1 MNRVYLLLGS
11 NMGDREAN
19 LEKSCGFLIERLL
32 PDYLEVDGL
41 ETAVNAS
48 GTYQTEPWGFVS
60 ETKFLNMALALLTE
74 KEPGEVLEICKE
86 IERELGREET
96 APEMLFDKAGKRV
109 YSARPIDIDIIFY
122 DRGSE
127 CGGRLLFE
135 PVVMDT
141 PELMIP
147 HPLMHERMFVLD
159 PLAEI
164 AAEYFHPVLKK
175 SVKSLR
181 KELTNK

>member
-1 MNRVYLLLGS
+1 
-11 NMGDREAN
+11 MGDREAN

-60 ETKFLNMALALLTE
+60 ETKFLNMALVLLTE
-74 KEPGEVLEICKE
+74 KEPCEVLGICKE
-86 IERELGREET
+86 IERELGREER
-96 APEMLFDKAGKRV
+96 APEKLFDKEGNRV
-109 YSARPIDIDIIFY
+109 YSARPIDIDIIFF
-122 DRGSE
+122 DRGRD
-127 CGGRLLFE
+127 CDGGLFFE
-135 PVVMDT
+135 PVVMET
-141 PELMIP
+141 PELVIP
-147 HPLMHERMFVLD
+147 HPLMQEREFVLA

-164 AAEYFHPVLKK
+164 AADYLHPVLKK

-181 KELTNK
+181 KELKNK